1 MAQRVDGPAP
11 TRRRGPRPGTP
22 RAPRLSRAERE
33 RQLLDVAEATFAEQG
48 YSDATMEQIATR
60 AGITKPVIYD
70 HFGSKERLLSAVV
83 ARNRG
88 ELLGAISSAL
98 NTLGSHARPEDYF
111 RAGVRA
117 FMEFFEARQ
126 PSFRAYQQQAAIL
139 GAAGGDI
146 EQLRQAQARDI
157 ADRFGLL
164 PQFPAVTPEVRLGLA
179 EIVIAT
185 NERVTAWWLRNP
197 DVTLDGA
204 VELVMS
210 VIWSGFGSLLGPP
223 GPSSSKP

>member
-1 MAQRVDGPAP
+1 MAQRVEGAVP
-11 TRRRGPRPGTP
+11 TRRRGPKPGTP
-22 RAPRLSRAERE
+22 RAPRLSRVERE
-33 RQLLDVAEATFAEQG
+33 RQLLEIAEATFAEQG
-48 YSDATMEQIATR
+48 YSETTMEQIATR

-83 ARNRG
+83 ARIRR
-88 ELLGAISSAL
+88 ELLDAIGAAL
-98 NTLGSHARPEDYF
+98 DALGSQAEPAEYF

-117 FMEFFEARQ
+117 FMEFFERRQ
-126 PSFRAYQQQAAIL
+126 ASFRAYQQQAAL
-139 GAAGGDI
+139 LAAAGGDI

-164 PQFPAVTPEVRLGLA
+164 PQFPDVADEVRLGLA

-185 NERVTAWWLRNP
+185 NERVTAWWLRHPEVN
-197 DVTLDGA
+197 LDGA

-210 VIWSGFGSLLGPP
+210 VLWSGFGSLLRQPAAP
-223 GPSSSKP
+223 APEH